1 MGLAAGKSLLLG
13 RILFIGGLVLLHNG
27 EESVIQSSLKDVTSV
42 LLDEL
47 IGLACILPCIWLLAV
62 LLNKLPSCIHAS
74 QTQLFLLD
82 ESGGSKAAFPQTCLP
97 LERGLDIGDVHLL
110 ELLLPGVGLVV
121 AISILIT

>member
-13 RILFIGGLVLLHNG
+13 QILFIGGLVLLHNG